1 VRAAADPLTAG
12 IPLDTGWI
20 IDGVTVLDALVP
32 RLARLPGVV
41 AVVLGGSRARGT
53 HRPDSDWD
61 VGLYYRGDFDARVLA
76 DLGLPGHVA
85 QPGEWG
91 RIVNGGAWLS
101 VEGTPVD
108 VLLRDLDV
116 VEGWYA
122 DARAGRFDIDN
133 VEGHIAGLPTY
144 TPVGE
149 MAVSRVLAGE
159 LPPVSY
165 PDALRDTAGR
175 RWRWNGAFSL
185 LYAERYA
192 ARGDVTLAA
201 GTLARATVQTA
212 HGVLAERGEWV
223 LNEKGLV
230 DAAGLGAA
238 HAIVG
243 GCGDDPVRAVAAL
256 RDLLDPPPLHELRA
270 HPEAAG

>member
-1 VRAAADPLTAG
+1 MA
-12 IPLDTGWI
+12 
-20 IDGVTVLDALVP
+20 VLDVIVPKLVS
-32 RLARLPGVV
+32 LPGVV

-61 VGLYYRGDFDARVLA
+61 IGLYYRGGFDAGLVA
-76 DLGLPGHVA
+76 GLGFPGHVA

-101 VEGTPVD
+101 VEDEPVD

-116 VEGWYA
+116 VDGWWA
-122 DARAGRFDIDN
+122 DAQAGRFEIDN

-149 MAVSRVLAGE
+149 LAICRVLHGR
-159 LPPVSY
+159 LPRVTY
-165 PDALRDTAGR
+165 PDALREAAGR

-185 LYAERYA
+185 AFAEKYA

-201 GTLARATVQTA
+201 GTMARATAQTA

-230 DAAGLGAA
+230 DAAGLGNA
-238 HAIVG
+238 HAIIG
-243 GCGDDPVRAVAAL
+243 RCADDPERAV
-256 RDLLDPPPLHELRA
+256 RELRELLSPPA
-270 HPEAAG
+270 LDELNARTDPADGGHAP

>member
-1 VRAAADPLTAG
+1 MDHRPM
-12 IPLDTGWI
+12 
-20 IDGVTVLDALVP
+20 TVLDVIVPKLVT
-32 RLARLPGVV
+32 LPGVV

-53 HRPDSDWD
+53 NRPDSDWD
-61 VGLYYRGDFDARVLA
+61 IGLYYRGTFDAGVLS
-76 DLGLPGHVA
+76 GFGFPGHVA
-85 QPGEWG
+85 RPGEWG

-101 VEGTPVD
+101 VEGEPVD

-116 VEGWYA
+116 VEDWWA
-122 DARAGRFDIDN
+122 DAQVGRFDIDN

-149 MAVSRVLAGE
+149 LAISRVLHGR
-159 LPPVSY
+159 LPQVTY
-165 PDALRDTAGR
+165 PDALRAAAGR

-185 LYAERYA
+185 AYAKKYA

-201 GTLARATVQTA
+201 GTMARATAQTA

-230 DAAGLGAA
+230 EAAGLADA
-238 HAIVG
+238 HEIIGTCAH
-243 GCGDDPVRAVAAL
+243 DPVQAVREL
-256 RDLLDPPPLHELRA
+256 DVLLAPPPLHELAA
-270 HPEAAG
+270 HTETAN

>member
-1 VRAAADPLTAG
+1 VA
-12 IPLDTGWI
+12 
-20 IDGVTVLDALVP
+20 VLDVIVPKLV
-32 RLARLPGVV
+32 ALPGVV

-53 HRPDSDWD
+53 NRPDSDWD
-61 VGLYYRGDFDARVLA
+61 IGLYYRGGFDATLLA
-76 DLGLPGHVA
+76 GLGFPGHVA

-101 VEGTPVD
+101 VEGEPVD
-108 VLLRDLDV
+108 VLLRIGPPALHDV
-116 VEGWYA
+116 
-122 DARAGRFDIDN
+122 DN

-149 MAVSRVLAGE
+149 LAISQVLHGE
-159 LPPVSY
+159 LPRVTY
-165 PDALRDTAGR
+165 PDALRAVAGR

-185 LYAERYA
+185 GFAEKYA

-201 GTLARATVQTA
+201 GTMARATVQTA

-223 LNEKGLV
+223 LNEKGIV

-238 HAIVG
+238 HEIIGTSA
-243 GCGDDPVRAVAAL
+243 
-256 RDLLDPPPLHELRA
+256 RD
-270 HPEAAG
+270 PEAAVRKARELLSPPELDELNARTAGVR

>member
-1 VRAAADPLTAG
+1 MA
-12 IPLDTGWI
+12 
-20 IDGVTVLDALVP
+20 VLDLIVP
-32 RLARLPGVV
+32 KLAALPGVV

-53 HRPDSDWD
+53 RRPDSDWD
-61 VGLYYRGDFDARVLA
+61 LGLYYRGGFAAELIA
-76 DLGLPGHVA
+76 DLGFPGHVA
-85 QPGEWG
+85 PPGEWG

-101 VEGTPVD
+101 VEGDPVD

-116 VEGWYA
+116 VERWWG
-122 DARAGRFDIDN
+122 DAREGRFEIDN

-149 MAVSRVLAGE
+149 LAISRVLHGS
-159 LPPVSY
+159 LPQVTY
-165 PDALRDTAGR
+165 PDALRTVAGR

-185 LYAERYA
+185 AYAEKYA
-192 ARGDVTLAA
+192 ARGDVALTA
-201 GTLARATVQTA
+201 GTMARATAQTA

-238 HAIVG
+238 HEIIGTCAR
-243 GCGDDPVRAVAAL
+243 DPGAAVRAL
-256 RDLLDPPPLHELRA
+256 RELLAPPGLDELTART
-270 HPEAAG
+270 PTP